1 MREKNPKK
9 VAVLMSGGVDSSVSA
24 AMLKKQGYAVTGFF
38 MILNKTQKAK
48 EAQDSAKKVAQLLG
62 IPFCA
67 IDLSSLFHRK
77 IIDYLVRE
85 YKSGRTPNPCVVC
98 NQEIK
103 FGVMLDRALSLGFD
117 YVASGHY
124 VRRESGIRNP
134 ACALRASA
142 FVKTSADRS
151 AGRQESGRYK
161 LFKARDKKKDQSY
174 FLYTLTQDKL
184 KHLLFPLGNLTKQ
197 EVRVMAKKMGL
208 PVYDRK
214 ESQDICF
221 LAGEKIQ
228 DFLKK
233 KIQTRPGKIMDIE
246 TQKVLGEHQGLP
258 FYTLGQRKGIGIGG
272 TGPYYAVKLDFGKNI
287 LWVTSK
293 TNDPKLQGKML
304 KLGKVNW
311 IAGRSPK
318 FPFQCRVKIRYS
330 HLPAEAT
337 IEKVKNDHLSVIM
350 EKSQRAITPG
360 QSAVFYS
367 GQELLGGGIIQKLT
381 PTPKILV

>member
-24 AMLKKQGYAVTGFF
+24 VLLKKQGYAVTGFF
-38 MILNKTQKAK
+38 MVLNKTQKTK

-67 IDLSSLFHRK
+67 IDLSSLFQRK

-85 YKSGRTPNPCVVC
+85 YKSGRTPNPCIVC

-124 VRRESGIRNP
+124 VK
-134 ACALRASA
+134 SA
-142 FVKTSADRS
+142 KRKAQSAKL
-151 AGRQESGRYK
+151 YK
-161 LFKARDKKKDQSY
+161 LFKAWDKKKDQSY

-197 EVRVMAKKMGL
+197 EVRAMAREIGL

-233 KIQTRPGKIMDIE
+233 KIQVRPGKIMDIE

-258 FYTLGQRKGIGIGG
+258 FYTLGQRQGIGIGG

-287 LWVTSK
+287 LWVTQKNNS
-293 TNDPKLQGKML
+293 PKLQGKML

-311 IAGRSPK
+311 VADRSPK

-337 IEKVKNDHLSVIM
+337 IERFKSNHLSVIM
-350 EKSQRAITPG
+350 EKPQRAITPG

-367 GQELLGGGIIQKLT
+367 GKELLGGAIIRG
-381 PTPKILV
+381 